1 MGEVGTV
8 TVRDA
13 GHTEDRE
20 VRKCAEDAAE
30 AAGAAE
36 AEHGEQA
43 AGADETDDGAG
54 EADDGAGEADA
65 GRVVGTRPDRAVSTG
80 VPQRP
85 GPAATR

>member
-8 TVRDA
+8 AVRDA

-54 EADDGAGEADA
+54 EADA

-80 VPQRP
+80 VPRRP